1 MDKPH
6 DQSAYRY
13 ARHRIIGLEIDD
25 DRGSQDNKDTLR
37 DVRKAVILSDTHAS
51 SVEEMPA
58 AFRRVLTDGDL
69 IIHAGDYTGKRLLD
83 ELQNSGIY
91 FRGVYGNMDPR
102 PVREGLH
109 AEEVLEIQ
117 GIKIGIAHPAEGGA
131 PWGIERRLL
140 RKFGGVNLI
149 IYGHTHTVVNE
160 VKGGITYI
168 NPGSAMGKFPAPYPS
183 IAVLELPALSVMI
196 RRA

>member
-1 MDKPH
+1 MTHQLSVMPALGP
-6 DQSAYRY
+6 SL
-13 ARHRIIGLEIDD
+13 I
-25 DRGSQDNKDTLR
+25 GSQDSKGALR
-37 DVRKAVILSDTHAS
+37 DVRKVAILSDTHAS

-58 AFRRVLTDGDL
+58 AFRRVLTEVDL
-69 IIHAGDYTGKRLLD
+69 IIHAGDYTSKRLLD
-83 ELQNSGIY
+83 ELQNSGAP

-102 PVREGLH
+102 PVRDGLR

-140 RKFGGVNLI
+140 GKFNGMNVI

-160 VKGGITYI
+160 VREGITCI
-168 NPGSAMGKFPAPYPS
+168 NPGSAMGKFPAHYPS
-183 IAVLELPALSVMI
+183 IAILELFPELRVEI
-196 RRA
+196 HRP